1 MPLLPNQPAIANLNQ
16 GAQRLPV
23 VVVRAGA
30 ACHGFYVV
38 RDRDGQ
44 EHNVHQS
51 NLMLIENV
59 PLRFRRAAFER
70 YAHVIGEALRA
81 YPGAVT
87 VDTSPMTPESYAQPL
102 RDAIRAKQEHG
113 YKHPLVDEAL
123 FAQHADKVKVHIGTG
138 CVIVGGPTYLCGEKR
153 INGTIKPT
161 ATACEDV
168 MIDPEC
174 VDRVCALLHEKR
186 LTPAPA
192 FVVYGLDDT
201 AIASFEARYDVAF
214 VPHEN
219 GRVQCHRLVPPL
231 TIRIGV

>member
-16 GAQRLPV
+16 GAKRLPV
-23 VVVRAGA
+23 VVVRSGA

-51 NLMLIENV
+51 NLMPIENV

-113 YKHPLVDEAL
+113 YKHPLVDDAL
-123 FAQHADKVKVHIGTG
+123 FAQYADKVKVRIGTG
-138 CVIVGGPTYLCGEKR
+138 CVTVGGPNDSLHSKR

-161 ATACEDV
+161 AACEDI

-186 LTPAPA
+186 LTPPPA
-192 FVVYGLDDT
+192 FVVYGLDDAT
-201 AIASFEARYDVAF
+201 IASFEARYDVAF

-219 GRVQCHRLVPPL
+219 GRVQCHRLVPPMP
-231 TIRIGV
+231 IKIGL